1 VQFSANTIVGKSEV
15 VLPLTQRGAARLQR
29 RLTRL
34 VSAATS
40 WPRSYQLVFSVAAT
54 LANADDIHVLS
65 GGGPRAALR
74 AVIPEFEKRIAGSR
88 QLNGASLVDIGVL
101 SLAPKADIGSVD
113 IDQHGRTVAVL
124 SSTR

>member
-1 VQFSANTIVGKSEV
+1 MASLLSASLFGSRDAG
-15 VLPLTQRGAARLQR
+15 QRGRH
-29 RLTRL
+29 
-34 VSAATS
+34 
-40 WPRSYQLVFSVAAT
+40 PRS
-54 LANADDIHVLS
+54 S
-65 GGGPRAALR
+65 GGGPRGALR

-88 QLNGASLVDIGVL
+88 QLNGASLVDIGML